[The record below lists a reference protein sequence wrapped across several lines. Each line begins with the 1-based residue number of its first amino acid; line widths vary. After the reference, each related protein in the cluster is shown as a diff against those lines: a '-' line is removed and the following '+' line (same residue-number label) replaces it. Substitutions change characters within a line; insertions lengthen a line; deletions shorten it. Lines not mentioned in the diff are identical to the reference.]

1 MWECVVMDFIAIEI
15 LWAITF
21 GGFECFLMGVL
32 VFATL
37 SCLAYLKALEGSIA
51 SLNFKNLLSKSLEIV
66 IVSLSCCALTTKIWF
81 ENTLL
86 N

>member
-1 MWECVVMDFIAIEI
+1 MCGDGFIAIEI

-51 SLNFKNLLSKSLEIV
+51 SLNFKT
-66 IVSLSCCALTTKIWF
+66 C
-81 ENTLL
+81 
-86 N
+86 

>member
-1 MWECVVMDFIAIEI
+1 MCGDAFIAIEI
-15 LWAITF
+15 SWAITF

-51 SLNFKNLLSKSLEIV
+51 SLNFKNLLSKPLEIV
-66 IVSLSCCALTTKIWF
+66 IVFLSCCALTTKIWF
-81 ENTLL
+81 EKTLL